1 MRDAQIR
8 RRRVVLALLVGVSLV
23 LLTASFGSADSGPL
37 HPLRSAVMVVLG
49 PLESGASTVFKP
61 VRDLFGWFGS
71 TLDAKDEA
79 KRLKVERDALR
90 QQVVDGRGA
99 LAEDAVLRRLLRMER
114 RFGLT
119 DYGPVTATVIGRS
132 PSVWYSNIQVDQGSD
147 DGLRV
152 NDPVVDG
159 YGVVGAV
166 SAVTPGTAVVTLITD
181 RTSGVS
187 SRILGGRGDFGT
199 VVAAD
204 GDPGG
209 LTMELLGRGAQVS
222 VGNIVVTAGSTAGPL
237 ESLFPPNI
245 PVGEVTAVD
254 QDQLSADG
262 TVSLKPIADLGH
274 LTSVTVL
281 TERVAQ
287 ATRSRP

>member
-49 PLESGASTVFKP
+49 PLESGASAVFKP

-79 KRLKVERDALR
+79 ARLKIERDALR
-90 QQVVDGRGA
+90 KQVVDGRAA
-99 LAEDAVLRRLLRMER
+99 LGEEAVLRRLLRMER
-114 RFGLT
+114 RLGLA
-119 DYGPVTATVIGRS
+119 DYGPVAATVIGRS
-132 PSVWYSNIQVDQGSD
+132 PSVWYSNVQVDHGSD

-152 NDPVVDG
+152 NDPVIDG
-159 YGVVGAV
+159 DGVVGTV

-181 RTSGVS
+181 RSSGVS

-209 LTMELLGRGAQVS
+209 LTMKLLGRGAQVA
-222 VGNIVVTAGSTAGPL
+222 VGNIVVTAGTASGPL

-254 QDQLSADG
+254 PDQLTADG
-262 TVSLKPIADLGH
+262 TVSVKPLADLGH
-274 LTSVTVL
+274 LTNVLIL
-281 TERVAQ
+281 TERVAGARGGAQ
-287 ATRSRP
+287 